1 MTTVHDN
8 SAASV
13 VPRFARAGSFPGG
26 PGALD
31 FAQPDLLCT
40 GCRLPTAGDDAWHPR
55 HLVSV
60 LVAASDDTLTTQE
73 LLASLFQLVVAG
85 ASSRTS
91 RSPPASRLR
100 RGRK

>member
-40 GCRLPTAGDDAWHPR
+40 GCRLPTAGDDA
-55 HLVSV
+55 
-60 LVAASDDTLTTQE
+60 
-73 LLASLFQLVVAG
+73 
-85 ASSRTS
+85 
-91 RSPPASRLR
+91 
-100 RGRK
+100 